1 MKFKKFQFLILL
13 CFIGFLFTDCNGGEQ
28 QAKEDIPSDTPS
40 EITPETPVDDPMDNL
55 GIGPVKSVVL
65 GELDQA
71 MVEEGKKLYNAKCT
85 ACHNIK
91 TRLIGPPQAGV
102 LKRRSPEWVMNMIL
116 NPTEM
121 IKKDPI
127 AIKLLKE
134 FNNVPMTE
142 QGLTEEEARK
152 ILEYFRTVD

>member
-1 MKFKKFQFLILL
+1 MNFKKFHHLVLL
-13 CFIGFLFTDCNGGEQ
+13 CFIGFIFNNCNGGSK
-28 QAKEDIPSDTPS
+28 QAEDDFPY
-40 EITPETPVDDPMDNL
+40 VDPMTNL
-55 GIGPVKSVVL
+55 GIGPVTSVEL

-71 MVEEGKKLYNAKCT
+71 MVEEGKKLYDAKCT
-85 ACHNIK
+85 ACHNINTK
-91 TRLIGPPQAGV
+91 LIGPPQAGV
-102 LKRRSPEWVMNMIL
+102 LKRRTPEWVMNMIL

-121 IKKDPI
+121 IKKDPT
-127 AIKLLKE
+127 ARRLLRE